1 MLSSGAATISFDFS
15 NAAIKDQLMGV
26 GADGEEMY
34 RKPIFDLK
42 ISAQKENPFSRME
55 QNQRAQELYSM
66 GFFNPER
73 AQEASIALDMM
84 SFEGI
89 DAIKEKVREGQTL
102 LNICQS
108 QQQQIAQM
116 MAMLGAQVSAADSMQ
131 TAEGSQTSAPAGG
144 TIDAAVT
151 DAQTPRTS
159 YMERLAKRSSPDME
173 ATE

>member
-1 MLSSGAATISFDFS
+1 
-15 NAAIKDQLMGV
+15 
-26 GADGEEMY
+26 
-34 RKPIFDLK
+34 
-42 ISAQKENPFSRME
+42 
-55 QNQRAQELYSM
+55 M